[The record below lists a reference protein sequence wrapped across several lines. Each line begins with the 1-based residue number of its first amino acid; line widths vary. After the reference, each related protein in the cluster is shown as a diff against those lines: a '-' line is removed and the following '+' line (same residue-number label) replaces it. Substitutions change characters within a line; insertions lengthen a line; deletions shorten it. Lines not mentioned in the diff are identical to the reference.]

1 MSNLDNWLEENQW
14 QLCSTTDVKDLR
26 DAVAADIAEAL
37 KPSHNSDYAA
47 ALRVRNEYVDTH
59 SIKGADIN
67 GFADYC
73 EQRLN
78 SAEPNCA

>member
-1 MSNLDNWLEENQW
+1 MNVREWCHEQGFVESAAIVACEKLYKLLEEKF
-14 QLCSTTDVKDLR
+14 TP
-26 DAVAADIAEAL
+26 A
-37 KPSHNSDYAA
+37 NSDYAA